1 MQTPSFVIR
10 NLLYIIKCCKVFVN
24 SMFVFRQRQR
34 AENPPRRLRI
44 FVKDAHLQNF
54 LSFLKKTL
62 DFPGGG
68 RYNKTRSPART
79 PREYAPVA
87 QLDRVSDYE
96 SEGRGFES
104 LPAHQ
109 ASAPEQK
116 CFGAF
121 LLVSLFSK
129 RTNGG
134 NHCERRSPPLIRF
147 ENQKKACLYS
157 VPGSGCSP
165 AFPRPSIPA
174 GRFLPMRVV
183 LDGGVCCIPAA
194 FEADHS
200 TEVNTST
207 GTASSIFKVQR

>member
-109 ASAPEQK
+109 VHCTGVEILR
-116 CFGAF
+116 CIFDIIAF
-121 LLVSLFSK
+121 FK
-129 RTNGG
+129 A
-134 NHCERRSPPLIRF
+134 HKQRRPIQSPPLIRF
-147 ENQKKACLYS
+147 ENQKKAC
-157 VPGSGCSP
+157 
-165 AFPRPSIPA
+165 SI
-174 GRFLPMRVV
+174 
-183 LDGGVCCIPAA
+183 
-194 FEADHS
+194 
-200 TEVNTST
+200 
-207 GTASSIFKVQR
+207 

>member
-24 SMFVFRQRQR
+24 SMFVFRQLQR
-34 AENPPRRLRI
+34 AENPPRGLWI

-109 ASAPEQK
+109 EKQRLNVKFIA
-116 CFGAF
+116 AF
-121 LLVSLFSK
+121 LFVFEAFLVLGAYLALTEFLDTLLSMSTTRKKDYLQPK
-129 RTNGG
+129 L
-134 NHCERRSPPLIRF
+134 HHRRNDCLWWSFPLPLIY
-147 ENQKKACLYS
+147 LIGSIISS
-157 VPGSGCSP
+157 VLS
-165 AFPRPSIPA
+165 
-174 GRFLPMRVV
+174 
-183 LDGGVCCIPAA
+183 
-194 FEADHS
+194 
-200 TEVNTST
+200 
-207 GTASSIFKVQR
+207 

>member
-62 DFPGGG
+62 DFPVGG

-96 SEGRGFES
+96 SEGREFES
-104 LPAHQ
+104 LPARQ
-109 ASAPEQK
+109 NTI
-116 CFGAF
+116 C
-121 LLVSLFSK
+121 LFADGVFIFIPILPLFNY
-129 RTNGG
+129 RTDIATVPRLIKFRLHNSPQIG
-134 NHCERRSPPLIRF
+134 NN
-147 ENQKKACLYS
+147 NQK
-157 VPGSGCSP
+157 
-165 AFPRPSIPA
+165 
-174 GRFLPMRVV
+174 
-183 LDGGVCCIPAA
+183 
-194 FEADHS
+194 
-200 TEVNTST
+200 
-207 GTASSIFKVQR
+207 

>member
-1 MQTPSFVIR
+1 MAAAARKRHRQYPRIYF
-10 NLLYIIKCCKVFVN
+10 IIKCCKVFVN
-24 SMFVFRQRQR
+24 SMFVFRQLQR
-34 AENPPRRLRI
+34 AENPPRGLRI

-109 ASAPEQK
+109 GHLRLQVTFFVYMLQSYDTVVQH
-116 CFGAF
+116 AF
-121 LLVSLFSK
+121 AIL
-129 RTNGG
+129 TNAVFF
-134 NHCERRSPPLIRF
+134 R
-147 ENQKKACLYS
+147 ENS
-157 VPGSGCSP
+157 
-165 AFPRPSIPA
+165 
-174 GRFLPMRVV
+174 
-183 LDGGVCCIPAA
+183 
-194 FEADHS
+194 E
-200 TEVNTST
+200 
-207 GTASSIFKVQR
+207 

>member
-34 AENPPRRLRI
+34 AENPPRRLQI

-79 PREYAPVA
+79 SREYAPVA

-96 SEGRGFES
+96 SEGRGFEA

-121 LLVSLFSK
+121 LLISLFSK

-134 NHCERRSPPLIRF
+134 NHCGRRSPPLIRF
-147 ENQKKACLYS
+147 ENQKKACLYC
-157 VPGSGCSP
+157 VPGNGCSP

-200 TEVNTST
+200 T
-207 GTASSIFKVQR
+207 KK

>member
-24 SMFVFRQRQR
+24 SMFVFRQQQR
-34 AENPPRRLRI
+34 AENPPRGLRI

-109 ASAPEQK
+109 GHLRLQVTFFVYITCVHRSFNDSLRKQAVVFKRGFPLCTAHGPRSKARLSP
-116 CFGAF
+116 FAGDRRA
-121 LLVSLFSK
+121 LLCRFTSQ
-129 RTNGG
+129 TP
-134 NHCERRSPPLIRF
+134 SPH
-147 ENQKKACLYS
+147 
-157 VPGSGCSP
+157 
-165 AFPRPSIPA
+165 
-174 GRFLPMRVV
+174 
-183 LDGGVCCIPAA
+183 PAA
-194 FEADHS
+194 A
-200 TEVNTST
+200 V
-207 GTASSIFKVQR
+207 

>member
-1 MQTPSFVIR
+1 
-10 NLLYIIKCCKVFVN
+10 
-24 SMFVFRQRQR
+24 MFVFRQRQR

-96 SEGRGFES
+96 SEGREFES

-109 ASAPEQK
+109 ASAPGQR
-116 CFGAF
+116 CLGAF
-121 LLVSLFSK
+121 FVCIAFFKAHKQRQPSL
-129 RTNGG
+129 RG
-134 NHCERRSPPLIRF
+134 RSPLLIRF
-147 ENQKKACLYS
+147 ENQKKACFYS

-200 TEVNTST
+200 TKEVNTSHRNNIFDFQ
-207 GTASSIFKVQR
+207 GTTIKPPTISQRWGFGVP

>member
-1 MQTPSFVIR
+1 
-10 NLLYIIKCCKVFVN
+10 
-24 SMFVFRQRQR
+24 MFVFRQRQR

-44 FVKDAHLQNF
+44 FVKDAHSQNF

-109 ASAPEQK
+109 VSAPEQK

-157 VPGSGCSP
+157 VPGSGCSSR
-165 AFPRPSIPA
+165 FPPTQHP
-174 GRFLPMRVV
+174 GWRFLPM
-183 LDGGVCCIPAA
+183 GACGAA
-194 FEADHS
+194 GL
-200 TEVNTST
+200 V
-207 GTASSIFKVQR
+207 TAQRLVQPTAVQKRNRNLYSVFKVQR

>member
-96 SEGRGFES
+96 SEGREFES
-104 LPAHQ
+104 LPAHHAPHRGRD
-109 ASAPEQK
+109 ASVH
-116 CFGAF
+116 F
-121 LLVSLFSK
+121 LFVSLFSK

-134 NHCERRSPPLIRF
+134 NHRCEGGHRR
-147 ENQKKACLYS
+147 
-157 VPGSGCSP
+157 
-165 AFPRPSIPA
+165 
-174 GRFLPMRVV
+174 
-183 LDGGVCCIPAA
+183 
-194 FEADHS
+194 
-200 TEVNTST
+200 
-207 GTASSIFKVQR
+207 

>member
-1 MQTPSFVIR
+1 
-10 NLLYIIKCCKVFVN
+10 
-24 SMFVFRQRQR
+24 MFVFRQRQR
-34 AENPPRRLRI
+34 AENPPRRLQI

-96 SEGRGFES
+96 SEGREFES

-109 ASAPEQK
+109 APHRGRDASVH
-116 CFGAF
+116 F
-121 LLVSLFSK
+121 LFVSLFFK
-129 RTNGG
+129 AHKQRQPIQ
-134 NHCERRSPPLIRF
+134 SPLLIRF
-147 ENQKKACLYS
+147 ENQKKACFYS

-207 GTASSIFKVQR
+207 GTASLIFKVQR

>member
-1 MQTPSFVIR
+1 
-10 NLLYIIKCCKVFVN
+10 
-24 SMFVFRQRQR
+24 MFVFRQRQR
-34 AENPPRRLRI
+34 AENPPRRLQI

-109 ASAPEQK
+109 GNLLNGKLPFLFCVLENRIDLAPYFR
-116 CFGAF
+116 CII
-121 LLVSLFSK
+121 LLFI
-129 RTNGG
+129 GI
-134 NHCERRSPPLIRF
+134 LI
-147 ENQKKACLYS
+147 
-157 VPGSGCSP
+157 
-165 AFPRPSIPA
+165 
-174 GRFLPMRVV
+174 
-183 LDGGVCCIPAA
+183 
-194 FEADHS
+194 
-200 TEVNTST
+200 
-207 GTASSIFKVQR
+207 